1 MSFPPPHPA
10 AAQNSLVS
18 GSTKSSGVRQ
28 LKSQQSAW
36 GLPPPGTSAR
46 RGLAP
51 LSTDLGSS
59 ALESSNRPPTN
70 TASPSP
76 FASTFSAVLGSTSRN
91 NSSRVIYSA
100 SPSSSYPPLQSGSQ
114 AAQATPSLLSPRSRA
129 ITPSSSIQLPSSA
142 AASSTASQGGG
153 GSSGGGGGS
162 RSQTFSPSLP
172 QQTLASPLSTTFDRS
187 AVQGTPSS
195 TLGLTGSSSVSKIVV
210 TQVFILLGSITEKE
224 GRAKWEAQAEAIR
237 KLVESNGMDVFA
249 KYFRRLLLGNSP
261 QIFSGINRTVENPGN
276 YQLLVQEME
285 KIVHD
290 PAQATK
296 IAEIIDTS
304 EGDIYRDF
312 DLATFIDHFKLDP
325 LAKTL
330 LASAFL
336 HVSKADLN
344 TKAGT
349 ILSQNFTSL
358 LQILAGGQNDELDDD
373 IPVSLLAT
381 CAFKYLT
388 DLPQRFRSAAD
399 KAKITE
405 AFHTRYANRN
415 LVIQPL
421 VVRSTMALADAMETG
436 FDLVK
441 EIHSVGPRAT
451 ASIEATKELLSR
463 LPDEVLTERQI
474 AEALLYLVLTPE
486 CQQYSTSI
494 FLSAI
499 QEHLPRSLNWS
510 SVVREFDRNGLVIG
524 SAQFLSLYN
533 ALLSTTHQ
541 DRNFDIQLLWTGR
554 WQHPTTQLYFVLAF
568 TSLPPSDL
576 DATTIPDLQLAY
588 DPQECTDGP
597 EDVTQYIDEAQRD
610 TSISLEAVT
619 AIVDLAFSREFEL
632 SREDV
637 TAVSD
642 LLQGPKMGYLLC
654 SLLGIPQPQREI
666 IESTMER
673 FLSLT
678 LNRGHANYSFTL
690 HSLWKQD
697 RSWLATKLSMF
708 VIQNPL
714 QLPIVLDHAQE
725 HEWLDDLLTLTTGFG
740 MDLAALAHRKNLID
754 LDQWAQDKLSN
765 RTNDLTRTL
774 SKYLQI
780 KVDDEQRV
788 ARGEQNT
795 SLMVPLAIKTVVAML
810 NILDENTVVRPDDL
824 VVLERTC
831 LSTYPRIIIYEEGSD
846 EGDDIFEINRLSESA
861 DAEMQEFYKR
871 MYSGELNF
879 TDIIHHMQGF
889 RESEDPEKRDLFACM
904 IHGLFDEYSCFGD
917 YPAEPLATTAVLFG
931 GIISFHLISG
941 VALRVG
947 LGMIFE
953 AVRDHNPSDSMYKF
967 GLQALMNMQQVLDE
981 WPGYC
986 ADLANIPGLHGTE
999 LHARLME
1006 ILSRHGLQDR
1016 LSPDQNGLNGLPDGL
1031 GLSNGEIEEY
1041 LTPNIQFRSVHAE
1054 PLAPGLL
1061 EEPDQGVQEKVVF
1074 FFNNVAP
1081 QNLASK
1087 VQELQQ
1093 ALPEQ
1098 HRQWFAFVLVEQRAK
1113 LEPNQQELY
1122 LDLLKML
1129 GDQLLWAEVLRETYV
1144 SVQRMLNSES
1154 TMQSL
1159 NERKN
1164 LKNLAA
1170 WLGSLTVARDKPIK
1184 HKYISFKD
1192 LLIEGHETERLL
1204 IVIPFVCNVLA
1215 QAKHSMVFKPPN
1227 PWTVDIVQV
1236 LLELYRYVELKL
1248 NQKFEIEV
1256 LCKELDVNRNTMEA
1270 STEIRSRPLQEEE
1283 LSGAIMSEALDGFD
1297 DLTLNGINRGS
1308 RNARFSPSTIASTLP
1323 DFSRDLRFPPS
1334 SGSPA
1339 TQARLREIVQGAVQ
1353 RAIIEIIAP
1362 VVERSVT
1369 IATIA
1374 TTNLIHKDFARE
1386 ENEERIRKAA
1396 QQMVRQ
1402 LSGSLAL
1409 VTCKEPLR
1417 MSMNNYIRVEQ
1428 AELPENPIPEGAV
1441 LMCVNDNLDIACEIV
1456 QKQAEERSMPE
1467 IEGHIEREIEIRRQH
1482 RADHPNEQYIGPAY
1496 NGWSGII
1503 PDPYRIAAGGLNQE
1517 QMAIYLDF
1525 ARQSRGPTSHGQTP
1539 SADSGRQLPDI
1550 LQEAFTM
1557 PNLPT
1562 PAEPPALP
1570 LHLPPQHQTGR
1581 MLPPPV
1587 PHPGS
1592 QPQTNGYYEPR
1603 ALPDRI
1609 QDLLEHVIHLARERP
1624 EKALRDLN
1632 QKGPL
1637 INAINQMWDL
1647 IVSNPLQVESIAWA
1661 TANMAWTGLYRNTNN
1676 QLEVDVLVQLLDK
1689 LCQLSANINK
1699 EVVVGFANQ
1708 EDERALYSAV
1718 TIALLEIGLLE
1729 VRHVDAAIARL
1740 LADRREEAVQTLSDI
1755 MDSLLLSDNPVIL
1768 RSDFASS
1775 LSETG
1780 QWLSAV
1786 PDLKVAADLVRRLQ
1800 EWGAPEITPSE
1811 PNERSHIKQFQL
1823 QYTFN
1828 EWLSLCN
1835 HPTSTDKILG
1845 AFISQLH
1852 RKQILNSQEDVMLF
1866 FRICIDC
1873 AVDAYEQDEGIAAN
1887 EGYFAVDGLA
1897 KLIVLLVKHQ
1907 GEADGAVKG
1916 SKTDYMHSLIS
1927 LVILILNNHH
1937 VMRGEHFN
1945 QRVFFRLFSSILCD
1959 WNDLT
1964 PSNPQHDRDMVLVF
1978 AESFL
1983 MLQPRYLPAFTYSWL
1998 MLVSHRMFMPALL
2011 KLPDDEGWEA
2021 YANIVDALF
2030 SYINDMLRP
2039 PIAVSSAKDLYRGAL
2054 RILLILHH
2062 DFPEFLAENHYR
2074 LCNSVP
2080 PHCTQLRNLILSAF
2094 PSSFAEV
2101 PDPFT
2106 AGLKV
2111 DRLEEIRRAP
2121 RIGGDIL
2128 APLLRTQLK
2137 KVLDGAISSGNVTDD
2152 TVQIISL
2159 TCGSSHTGI
2168 DTQLLHSIVLYLG
2181 QSAIEVASQKG
2192 GPNFDSTSPQA
2203 RLMTKLA
2210 REVQP
2215 QVRYHLLS
2223 AITNQLR
2230 YPNSHTHY
2238 FSYALLHIFGNNLAD
2253 QQESD
2258 VRQQITRVLLERL
2271 IVHRPHPW
2279 GLIITLLEL
2288 LKNPAYMFWELPF
2301 IKAAP
2306 EIERLFAA
2314 LFDTIHSNPR
2324 HLMEALEWLRGL
2336 IKTSWE
2342 TALLPFH
2349 AVVSKPAQR
2358 AYLGTALVAATSLL
2372 LLGVSSVAY
2381 ILFYWGFVPD
2391 VSVERD
2397 VGLQFGESHHPY
2409 GLATLGSSLTSLQ
2422 PYDVTVFLHL
2432 PRTPNNIA
2440 AGNFMLDLELL
2451 APLPPSSKGT
2461 KVEVGQQQ
2469 RLAHARRAA
2478 ILTYASPVVDTAS
2491 TVVGLPWYILGWK
2504 TESERLE
2511 VKMFEGVEFPRGWT
2525 NVPQSLK
2532 LVVEADGGEKMQFY
2546 EVGVRIAARFGGLR
2560 WIMYH
2565 HRILSYIIFTSL
2577 FWSSSMIS
2585 ALVAWLV
2592 LSSYLST
2599 HHTTAK
2605 KEEPDNFPKIKTEP
2619 SESEKYD
2626 QSLTE
2631 GLSDTSRT
2639 FPTLGRQMPLHF
2651 SGGRADDAGRGKE
2664 RAMKQEEV
2672 VQSAKIQ
2679 PLIAEADDEDEDED
2693 FETAGFKD
2701 SGIGTSL
2708 DESQRARLYR
2718 RRRSSGK

>member
-10 AAQNSLVS
+10 AAQNSLAS
-18 GSTKSSGVRQ
+18 GSSKSSGVRQ

-46 RGLAP
+46 RGLTP

-59 ALESSNRPPTN
+59 SSLESSTRPTAN
-70 TASPSP
+70 NASPSP
-76 FASTFSAVLGSTSRN
+76 FASTFSAVLGSTSR
-91 NSSRVIYSA
+91 SSSTRATYTA

-114 AAQATPSLLSPRSRA
+114 PAQATPSLLSPRSRA

-172 QQTLASPLSTTFDRS
+172 QQSLTSPVNTTFDRS
-187 AVQGTPSS
+187 AIQGQQSS
-195 TLGLTGSSSVSKIVV
+195 SLGLTGSSSVSKIVV

-249 KYFRRLLLGNSP
+249 KYFRRLLSGNSP
-261 QIFSGINRTVENPGN
+261 QIFPGINRNVENPGN
-276 YQLLVQEME
+276 YQLLAQEME

-336 HVSKADLN
+336 NVSKTDLN
-344 TKAGT
+344 TKAGI

-358 LQILAGGQNDELDDD
+358 LQILAGEQHNELDDD
-373 IPVSLLAT
+373 VPVSLLAT

-388 DLPQRFRSAAD
+388 DLPQRLQTAAD
-399 KAKITE
+399 KAKITA
-405 AFHTRYANRN
+405 AFYARYARPNSG
-415 LVIQPL
+415 VQPL
-421 VVRSTMALADAMETG
+421 IIRSAMALVDAMETG
-436 FDLVK
+436 FDLAK
-441 EIHSVGPRAT
+441 EIHNFGPRAT
-451 ASIEATKELLSR
+451 ASVEATKELLSR
-463 LPDEVLTERQI
+463 FPDEVLTERQI

-494 FLSAI
+494 FLSAV
-499 QEHLPRSLNWS
+499 QEHVPQPLNWS
-510 SVVREFDRNGLVIG
+510 SVVRGFDRNGLVIS

-533 ALLSTTHQ
+533 ALLSVTHQ

-568 TSLPPSDL
+568 ASLPPSDL
-576 DATTIPDLQLAY
+576 DATTIPDLEPAY
-588 DPQECTDGP
+588 DPQDCMDGP
-597 EDVTQYIDEAQRD
+597 EDVTQFVSEAQRD

-619 AIVDLAFSREFEL
+619 AIIDLAISREFDL

-637 TAVSD
+637 GAVQD
-642 LLQGPKMGYLLC
+642 LLQGPKMGFLLC
-654 SLLGIPQPQREI
+654 SLLGVPQPQRDI
-666 IESTMER
+666 HDPMMER
-673 FLSLT
+673 LLWHTLS
-678 LNRGHANYSFTL
+678 RGHATHSFTL

-697 RSWLATKLSMF
+697 RNWLATKLSMF
-708 VIQNPL
+708 VNRNPL
-714 QLPIVLDHAQE
+714 QLPLLLDHAQE
-725 HEWLDDLLTLTTGFG
+725 HGWLDDLLTLTTGFG

-754 LDQWAQDKLSN
+754 LDQWAQNKLSN
-765 RTNDLTRTL
+765 RASNWIKSLAQ
-774 SKYLQI
+774 YLQI

-788 ARGEQNT
+788 TRGEQMSPQT
-795 SLMVPLAIKTVVAML
+795 VPLAIKTVVAML
-810 NILDENTVVRPDDL
+810 NILDENTVVRTDHL

-831 LSTYPRIIIYEEGSD
+831 LSVYPRITIYEEGME
-846 EGDDIFEINRLSESA
+846 EGEDIFELHALPDPA
-861 DAEMQEFYKR
+861 DAEMQEYYKR
-871 MYSGELNF
+871 MYSGEMDY
-879 TDIIHHMQGF
+879 TDIVHHMQSF
-889 RESEDPEKRDLFACM
+889 RESEDPEKKDLFASM
-904 IHGLFDEYSCFGD
+904 VHGLFDEYSCFGD

-941 VALRVG
+941 VTLRVG
-947 LGMIFE
+947 LGMILE

-986 ADLANIPGLHGTE
+986 ADLAAVPGLHNTE
-999 LHARLME
+999 VHARLME
-1006 ILSRHGLQDR
+1006 ILSGHGAQDR
-1016 LSPDQNGLNGLPDGL
+1016 LSPDQNGPNGLPDGL

-1041 LTPNIQFRSVHAE
+1041 LTPNIQFRSIHAE
-1054 PLAPGLL
+1054 PVAPGLQ
-1061 EEPDQGVQEKVVF
+1061 EEPDQSVQEKVVF
-1074 FFNNVAP
+1074 FLNNIAP
-1081 QNLASK
+1081 QNLSSK
-1087 VQELQQ
+1087 VQEFQQ

-1113 LEPNQQELY
+1113 LEPNQQDLY

-1129 GDQLLWAEVLRETYV
+1129 GDKLLWAEVLRETYV
-1144 SVQRMLNSES
+1144 SVQRVLNSES

-1170 WLGSLTVARDKPIK
+1170 WLGSLTLARDKPIK

-1204 IVIPFVCNVLA
+1204 IVVPFVCNVLV
-1215 QAKHSMVFKPPN
+1215 QAKHSIVFKPPN
-1227 PWTVDIVQV
+1227 PWTVDIVRV
-1236 LLELYRYVELKL
+1236 LLELYRFAELKL

-1297 DLTLNGINRGS
+1297 DLALNGISRGS

-1339 TQARLREIVQGAVQ
+1339 TQARLREIVLSAVQ
-1353 RAIIEIIAP
+1353 RAILEIIAP

-1369 IATIA
+1369 IANIA
-1374 TTNLIHKDFARE
+1374 TSNLIHKDFARE

-1396 QQMVRQ
+1396 RQMVRQ

-1428 AELPENPIPEGAV
+1428 AELPENTIPEGAV

-1467 IEGHIEREIEIRRQH
+1467 IEAHIESEIATRRQH

-1496 NGWSGII
+1496 NGWSRFI
-1503 PDPYRIAAGGLNQE
+1503 PEPYKIAAGGLNQE

-1550 LQEAFTM
+1550 LQEAFAAV

-1570 LHLPPQHQTGR
+1570 HHLPPQHQTGR
-1581 MLPPPV
+1581 MLPPPL
-1587 PHPGS
+1587 PHQSS

-1603 ALPDRI
+1603 SLPDRI
-1609 QDLLEHVIHLARERP
+1609 QDLLEHVMHLARERP

-1632 QKGPL
+1632 QKGSL
-1637 INAINQMWDL
+1637 VNAINQMWDL
-1647 IVSNPLQVESIAWA
+1647 IVLNPLQVENVAWA
-1661 TANMAWTGLYRNTNN
+1661 TANMAWTALYRNANN
-1676 QLEVDVLVQLLDK
+1676 LLEVDVLVQLLDK
-1689 LCQLSANINK
+1689 LCQLSSNINK

-1708 EDERALYSAV
+1708 EDERVLYSAV

-1740 LADRREEAVQTLSDI
+1740 LADRREEAVQVLSDI
-1755 MDSLLLSDNPVIL
+1755 MDSLLLCDNPVIL

-1780 QWLSAV
+1780 QWLSAA
-1786 PDLKVAADLVRRLQ
+1786 PSLKVAADLVRRLQ
-1800 EWGAPEITPSE
+1800 EWGAPEITPFE
-1811 PNERSHIKQFQL
+1811 PSERSHIKQFQL

-1835 HPTSTDKILG
+1835 HSTSTDKILG

-1852 RKQILNSQEDVMLF
+1852 GRQILNSQEDVMLF

-1873 AVDAYEQDEGIAAN
+1873 AVDAYEHDEGAAAN

-1916 SKTDYMHSLIS
+1916 SKTNYMHSLLS
-1927 LVILILNNHH
+1927 LVVLILNNHH

-1945 QRVFFRLFSSILCD
+1945 QRVFYRLFSSVLCH

-1964 PSNPQHDRDMVLVF
+1964 PSGPQHDREMVLVF
-1978 AESFL
+1978 ADSFL

-1998 MLVSHRMFMPALL
+1998 MLVSHRLFMPALL
-2011 KLPDDEGWEA
+2011 KLPDDEGWGA

-2039 PIAVSSAKDLYRGAL
+2039 PIAVSFAKDLYRGAL

-2080 PHCTQLRNLILSAF
+2080 SHCTQLRNLILSAF

-2128 APLLRTQLK
+2128 DPLIRTQLK
-2137 KVLDGAISSGNVTDD
+2137 KVLDSAIGSGNVTDD
-2152 TVQIISL
+2152 AVQIISL
-2159 TCGSSHTGI
+2159 TCGSSHTSI
-2168 DTQLLHSIVLYLG
+2168 DTQLLHSIALYLG

-2203 RLMTKLA
+2203 TLMTKLA
-2210 REVQP
+2210 REMHP
-2215 QVRYHLLS
+2215 QARYHFLS

-2238 FSYALLHIFGNNLAD
+2238 FSYALLHIFGNDLAD

-2324 HLMEALEWLRGL
+2324 
-2336 IKTSWE
+2336 
-2342 TALLPFH
+2342 
-2349 AVVSKPAQR
+2349 
-2358 AYLGTALVAATSLL
+2358 
-2372 LLGVSSVAY
+2372 
-2381 ILFYWGFVPD
+2381 
-2391 VSVERD
+2391 
-2397 VGLQFGESHHPY
+2397 
-2409 GLATLGSSLTSLQ
+2409 
-2422 PYDVTVFLHL
+2422 
-2432 PRTPNNIA
+2432 
-2440 AGNFMLDLELL
+2440 
-2451 APLPPSSKGT
+2451 
-2461 KVEVGQQQ
+2461 
-2469 RLAHARRAA
+2469 
-2478 ILTYASPVVDTAS
+2478 
-2491 TVVGLPWYILGWK
+2491 
-2504 TESERLE
+2504 
-2511 VKMFEGVEFPRGWT
+2511 
-2525 NVPQSLK
+2525 
-2532 LVVEADGGEKMQFY
+2532 
-2546 EVGVRIAARFGGLR
+2546 
-2560 WIMYH
+2560 
-2565 HRILSYIIFTSL
+2565 
-2577 FWSSSMIS
+2577 S
-2585 ALVAWLV
+2585 ALA
-2592 LSSYLST
+2592 
-2599 HHTTAK
+2599 
-2605 KEEPDNFPKIKTEP
+2605 
-2619 SESEKYD
+2619 
-2626 QSLTE
+2626 
-2631 GLSDTSRT
+2631 
-2639 FPTLGRQMPLHF
+2639 
-2651 SGGRADDAGRGKE
+2651 
-2664 RAMKQEEV
+2664 
-2672 VQSAKIQ
+2672 
-2679 PLIAEADDEDEDED
+2679 
-2693 FETAGFKD
+2693 
-2701 SGIGTSL
+2701 
-2708 DESQRARLYR
+2708 
-2718 RRRSSGK
+2718 